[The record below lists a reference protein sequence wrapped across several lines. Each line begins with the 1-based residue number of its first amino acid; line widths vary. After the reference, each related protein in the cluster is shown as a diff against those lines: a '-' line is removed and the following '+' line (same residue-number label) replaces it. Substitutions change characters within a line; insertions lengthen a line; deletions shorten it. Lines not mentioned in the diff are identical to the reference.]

1 MKKTPSKP
9 KTIIGLVLI
18 VGIIVTIILGGLRFK
33 TANDELVRL
42 EKGCDLTQS
51 YEDSEIVDLV
61 KATQECFDRAAPL
74 HVSREQSAYVE
85 GCVLFCTAVVLFGLL
100 ITKNK

>member
-18 VGIIVTIILGGLRFK
+18 VGIITTIILGGLRFK
-33 TANDELVRL
+33 AADDELARL
-42 EKGCDLTQS
+42 EKGCDLTQF
-51 YEDSEIVDLV
+51 YEDSEIVELSE
-61 KATQECFDRAAPL
+61 ATQDCADRAAPL
-74 HVSREQSAYVE
+74 YVSREQAAYVE

-100 ITKNK
+100 ITKNS

>member
-33 TANDELVRL
+33 AANDELARL
-42 EKGCDLTQS
+42 EKVCDLTQF
-51 YEDSEIVDLV
+51 YEDSETADLV

-74 HVSREQSAYVE
+74 HVSREQAAYVE

-100 ITKNK
+100 ITKNS